1 MTIKIF
7 TMTYREKIQEL
18 IQKLNSV
25 YEDAEW
31 LRDVATE
38 SEKKHWNELRKIL
51 YDADK
56 PLRRLDHHLSNE
68 RVNLEI

>member
-1 MTIKIF
+1 
-7 TMTYREKIQEL
+7 MTYREKIQEL
-18 IQKLNSV
+18 TEKLNSV

-38 SEKKHWNELRKIL
+38 PEKKHWNELRKIL

-56 PLRRLDHHLSNE
+56 PLRRLDNHLSNE
-68 RVNLEI
+68 RANLEI